1 MADLSDDKRKELF
14 AFLAARQLAVI
25 ATADAAG
32 TPEAA
37 LMNYAVTPSLEI
49 IFETTS
55 ETQKYPNLKR
65 NPLIAL
71 VAGWDGPVT
80 LQYRG
85 LAEEVAGPAKAA
97 ARDIFLAAF
106 PQKVSHESWPGNFYF
121 RVRPLWIRFS
131 SYYQPRRVEEYRLGA
146 LPAARPWWKR
156 HIG

>member
-1 MADLSDDKRKELF
+1 MADLSDDKRKELH
-14 AFLAARQLAVI
+14 AFLAARPLAVI
-25 ATADAAG
+25 ATTGADG

-65 NPLIAL
+65 NPRIAL

-85 LAEEVAGPAKAA
+85 VAEEMAGAAQDA

-106 PQKVSHESWPGNFYF
+106 PLKSSHQVWPGNFYF

-131 SYYQPRRVEEYRLGA
+131 SYYQPRRVEEYQLGA
-146 LPAARPWWKR
+146 LPAAKPWWR
-156 HIG
+156 RLAG